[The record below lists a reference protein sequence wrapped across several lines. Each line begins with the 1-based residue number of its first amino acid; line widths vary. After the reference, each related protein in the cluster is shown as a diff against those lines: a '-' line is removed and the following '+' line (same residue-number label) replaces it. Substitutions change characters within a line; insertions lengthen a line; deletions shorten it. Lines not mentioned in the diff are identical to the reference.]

1 MKKKDI
7 PRAQTMWDKSFGPI
21 LVFKGSVIVIVGSSS
36 GGIGGGSNGG
46 IDGGGSGDV
55 VTCGP

>member
-1 MKKKDI
+1 M
-7 PRAQTMWDKSFGPI
+7 RDKLFGPI
-21 LVFKGSVIVIVGSSS
+21 LVFEGSVIIIVGSGS

>member
-1 MKKKDI
+1 MM
-7 PRAQTMWDKSFGPI
+7 RETLFGPV
-21 LVFKGSVIVIVGSSS
+21 LVFDGS

-55 VTCGP
+55 VVLVVRRS

>member
-1 MKKKDI
+1 MTGD
-7 PRAQTMWDKSFGPI
+7 G
-21 LVFKGSVIVIVGSSS
+21 G

-55 VTCGP
+55 VVCRQVVRCPSFHIYLQSDYYRPEPQRRQ

>member
-1 MKKKDI
+1 M
-7 PRAQTMWDKSFGPI
+7 GPNNARHVVWPA
-21 LVFKGSVIVIVGSSS
+21 LVFVGGVVIVGGSS
-36 GGIGGGSNGG
+36 GG

>member
-1 MKKKDI
+1 
-7 PRAQTMWDKSFGPI
+7 MWDKLFGPV
-21 LVFKGSVIVIVGSSS
+21 LVFEGSVIIIVGSG

-46 IDGGGSGDV
+46 IDGGDSGDV